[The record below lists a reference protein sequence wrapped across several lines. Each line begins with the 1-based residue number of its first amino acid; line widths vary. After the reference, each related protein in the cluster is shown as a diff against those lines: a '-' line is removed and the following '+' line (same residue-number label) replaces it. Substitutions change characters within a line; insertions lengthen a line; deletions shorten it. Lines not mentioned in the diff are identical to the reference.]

1 MSKLKA
7 KDTNRDD
14 DPFYRDFRAFMWA
27 VWRFLNL
34 PEPTAAQYD
43 IADFLQY
50 GPRRRVILA
59 FRGVGKS
66 WITSAFV
73 LWLLYRDKD
82 HKVLVVSASKARADD
97 FSTFCLRL
105 LSEMP
110 ILKPLYPDDDQRCS
124 KIAFD
129 IRGAKPD
136 HAPSVKSAG
145 ITGQIAGS
153 RANTIV
159 ADDIEIPS
167 NSDTQLQRDKLSESV
182 KEFDAVL
189 KPDGQVIFLGTPQ
202 TEMSLYNALP
212 ERGYVTRI
220 WPARVP
226 DNLEKYGTRLAPYVI
241 EQMARGAQVGDSLDP
256 KRFNDIDLTERE
268 LSYGRSGFSLQF
280 QLDTSLSDAD
290 KYPLKLRDLIVM
302 DLDIKKGPTEVIYAS
317 GRENAI
323 DLPTVGL
330 EGDRFHKPMI
340 QPNEFEAY
348 TGSFMYIDPSG
359 RGKDETAWAVVNM
372 LLGRLYLMTA
382 GGLKGGYEENTL
394 KHLLHTAKR
403 YGVNRIQV
411 EPNFGDG
418 MFAKLLMSHSQTI
431 YPVTIED
438 AEWSKSQ
445 KEARIIDTLEPVM
458 NQHRLVVNKT
468 LIEDDYMSTKSY
480 GTEDQNRYRLFYQ
493 MTRLTKDR
501 GALVADDRIEAV
513 AGAVAYW
520 LQHMA
525 RNTQIAVKHHRADLL
540 KKELQRH
547 VDHALG
553 RKTPTGS
560 PTIRGIKALKY

>member
-1 MSKLKA
+1 MSKVKNT
-7 KDTNRDD
+7 KEIIQD
-14 DPFYRDFRAFMWA
+14 DPFKSDFKAFLWA
-27 VWRFLNL
+27 VWKFLNL
-34 PEPTAAQYD
+34 PDPTPAQYD

-73 LWLLYRDKD
+73 LWLLYRDKE

-105 LSEMP
+105 LAEMP
-110 ILKPLYPDDDQRCS
+110 LLKTLYPDDDQRCS

-129 IRGAKPD
+129 VRGAKPD

-189 KPDGQVIFLGTPQ
+189 KPDGQIVYLGTPQ
-202 TEMSLYNALP
+202 CEMSIYNQLP

-226 DNLEKYGTRLAPYVI
+226 DRLEKYGNRLAPYVS
-241 EQMARGAQVGDSLDP
+241 EQIARGAQVGDSLDP

-290 KYPLKLRDLIVM
+290 KYPLKLRDLVVM

-330 EGDRFHKPMI
+330 EGDRFHKPMV
-340 QPNEFEAY
+340 QPSEFDAY

-382 GGLKGGYEENTL
+382 GGLKGGYEESTL
-394 KHLLHTAKR
+394 KHLLHTARR

-438 AEWSKSQ
+438 DEWSKTQ

-468 LIEDDYMSTKSY
+468 LIEDDYRSTQSY

-525 RNTQIAVKHHRADLL
+525 RNTTMAVKAHREDLL
-540 KKELQRH
+540 KKDLQRH
-547 VDHALG
+547 MDHALG
-553 RKTPTGS
+553 RKTSKGS
-560 PTIRGIKALKY
+560 PTMRGIRTLRT